1 MLRVLLKDKIGNFSI
16 VTAAILP
23 LLLGFAGMSVDFT
36 SAAMARNNL
45 QNAADAAAVGAVA
58 ERSPAVL
65 EAMTM
70 AADGDVDL
78 GKTDALKLF
87 HGQIKSTEGV
97 QIVSVSAKIVKT
109 GNNLKA
115 VITYV
120 ARIPTSILQVIGKS
134 YIEVSGTA
142 EAAYDTQIFRD
153 FYLLLDNTPSMG
165 VAATPADVDK
175 MVQKTS
181 DKCAFACH
189 INNDGVEN
197 SSDYYHLAKKLG
209 VTIRIDVVAKA
220 TAALMDTATNQ
231 RNTSDQYRMA
241 IYTFG
246 QKAEDTKLLE
256 VSPLSMDLSQAKT
269 KASAIELMTIPKQGY
284 NNDQQTSFDTALT
297 QIMDKMGK
305 PGNGSSTASPEKVLF
320 FVTDGVG
327 DSYKPSTCTKKTT
340 NGRCQEPID
349 LKYCKALK
357 DANYKIAVL
366 YTTYLPLPTNDWY
379 NTWISPFQ
387 SQIGTNL
394 KSCATDGLF
403 FEVSPTQ
410 GISEAMSALFLK
422 IVNMPRLTG

>member
-1 MLRVLLKDKIGNFSI
+1 MLRALLKDKLGNFGI
-16 VTAAILP
+16 VTALILP

-58 ERSPAVL
+58 ERSPAVV

-87 HGQIKSTEGV
+87 DGQIKSTEGV

-120 ARIPTSILQVIGKS
+120 ARISTSMLQVFGKD

-165 VAATPADVDK
+165 VAATPSDVDK

-256 VSPLSMDLSQAKT
+256 VSPLSMDLAQAKT
-269 KASAIELMTIPKQGY
+269 KASGIELMTIPKQGY

-305 PGNGSSTASPEKVLF
+305 PGNGSSTASPEKVVF

-340 NGRCQEPID
+340 GGRCQEPID